1 MGMVKAGMKAEGVVY
16 LERFLRIARNTG
28 RGDPVRIAKA
38 VAQVRFDLGVEHHQ
52 GGQYEL
58 AMGQYTSALD
68 PNPDLHAAKF
78 NMGILHYNL
87 QDYEASVIALEQV
100 VQNSSEDWQAHLAL
114 AQAYEKVGKPE
125 EAAVS
130 YSRVLEMNP
139 GNEIAESAL
148 GRWNFSTLDN

>member
-1 MGMVKAGMKAEGVVY
+1 M
-16 LERFLRIARNTG
+16 
-28 RGDPVRIAKA
+28 D
-38 VAQVRFDLGVEHHQ
+38 H
-52 GGQYEL
+52 
-58 AMGQYTSALD
+58 
-68 PNPDLHAAKF
+68 NPDLHAAKF

-87 QDYEASVIALEQV
+87 QDYEASVIAFEQV

-139 GNEIAESAL
+139 GNGIAESAL